1 MTLEQIVSLT
11 KGTVL
16 VDEPMRKHTSYKIG
30 GPADFYISP
39 RNETEIENL
48 IKLFL
53 LNEYP
58 YYLVGNGSNLLV
70 SDSGFRGAIIDIKE
84 HFSSIEIIQN
94 ELHCGGGALI
104 TRAAN
109 IAAEN
114 SLSGFEEI
122 TGIPGTIGGAL
133 VMNAGCYGKN
143 ISEHLKL
150 VEIIDQE
157 GNRCSYKAS
166 DLKFGYRSSGLEKK
180 LIIKAVFSLSMN
192 NKQNIYAKM
201 NELLAK
207 RRHSQPLSLPSCG
220 SVFKRPEG
228 HFAGKLIEDAGLKGH
243 TVGGAMVSK
252 KHAGFIIN
260 FNQASAEDV
269 RNLINQIKEKVNQRF
284 NVMLEEEVIFLGF

>member
-39 RNETEIENL
+39 RNESEIENL

-53 LNEYP
+53 LNEFP

-157 GNRCSYKAS
+157 GNRSSYKAS

-269 RNLINQIKEKVNQRF
+269 QNLSIR
-284 NVMLEEEVIFLGF
+284 

>member
-1 MTLEQIVSLT
+1 MTLEKIVSLT
-11 KGTVL
+11 KGSVL

-39 RNETEIENL
+39 LNEIEIENL

-53 LNEYP
+53 LNDYP

-70 SDSGFRGAIIDIKE
+70 SDAGFRGAIIDIKE

-122 TGIPGTIGGAL
+122 TGIPGTVGGAL

-143 ISEHLKL
+143 ISEHLKQ

-166 DLKFGYRSSGLEKK
+166 ELKFGYRSSGLEKK

-228 HFAGKLIEDAGLKGH
+228 HFAGKLIEDSGLKGY

-269 RNLINQIKEKVNQRF
+269 RNLINHIKEKVNQRY

>member
-1 MTLEQIVSLT
+1 MTLEKIVSLT
-11 KGTVL
+11 KGSVL

-39 RNETEIENL
+39 LNEIEIENL

-53 LNEYP
+53 LNDYP

-70 SDSGFRGAIIDIKE
+70 SDAGFRGAIIDIKE

-122 TGIPGTIGGAL
+122 TGIPGTVGGAL

-143 ISEHLKL
+143 ISEHLKQ

-166 DLKFGYRSSGLEKK
+166 ELKFGYRSSGLEKK

-228 HFAGKLIEDAGLKGH
+228 HFAGKLIEDSGLKGYI
-243 TVGGAMVSK
+243 VGGAMVSK

-269 RNLINQIKEKVNQRF
+269 RNLINHIKEKVNQRY

>member
-1 MTLEQIVSLT
+1 MTLDKIVSLT
-11 KGTVL
+11 KGSVL

-39 RNETEIENL
+39 LNEIEIENL

-53 LNEYP
+53 LNDYP

-70 SDSGFRGAIIDIKE
+70 SDAGFRGAIIDIKE

-122 TGIPGTIGGAL
+122 TGIPGTVGGAL

-143 ISEHLKL
+143 ISEHLKQ

-166 DLKFGYRSSGLEKK
+166 ELKFGYRSSGLEKK

-228 HFAGKLIEDAGLKGH
+228 HFAGKLIEDSGLKGY

-269 RNLINQIKEKVNQRF
+269 RNLINHIKEKVNQRY